1 MKSAS
6 EIRAGPK
13 SSASSAHFF
22 FNCFVKRPLR
32 SQCSANKTHGEE
44 ELPYAA
50 AASTLIFFFFLPF
63 YVKIKMKFQIN
74 SKKFNQQETHAT
86 CWPTTDNSLCELT
99 KCLRYPLLNPPR
111 RHREQRPLHIRT
123 CCKQRGG
130 FSGFANESDRKQV
143 GERWKRCGG
152 TPPLKNSTSSIYTSR
167 SIVPISGRNHQLPE
181 PEGFFFFSPDDSLAA
196 RYECN
201 TPSQAAFFFFLI
213 WSLKADD
220 SFPNTNGQKCENT
233 VKHLI

>member
-1 MKSAS
+1 MCVVVEWN
-6 EIRAGPK
+6 EICLWDSRWTKVLCEFSPF
-13 SSASSAHFF
+13 FF
-22 FNCFVKRPLR
+22 FNCFVKRPSR

-50 AASTLIFFFFLPF
+50 AASTLIIIIFFLPF

-74 SKKFNQQETHAT
+74 SKKFNQQETHAA
-86 CWPTTDNSLCELT
+86 CLPTTDNSLCELT

-123 CCKQRGG
+123 CCKQRRG

-167 SIVPISGRNHQLPE
+167 ILSPLAAATTNSQSQKV
-181 PEGFFFFSPDDSLAA
+181 FFFFSPQTT
-196 RYECN
+196 R
-201 TPSQAAFFFFLI
+201 
-213 WSLKADD
+213 
-220 SFPNTNGQKCENT
+220 
-233 VKHLI
+233 

>member
-1 MKSAS
+1 
-6 EIRAGPK
+6 
-13 SSASSAHFF
+13 
-22 FNCFVKRPLR
+22 
-32 SQCSANKTHGEE
+32 
-44 ELPYAA
+44 
-50 AASTLIFFFFLPF
+50 
-63 YVKIKMKFQIN
+63 MKFQIN
-74 SKKFNQQETHAT
+74 SKKFNQQETHAA
-86 CWPTTDNSLCELT
+86 CLPTTDNSLCELT

-123 CCKQRGG
+123 CCKQRRG

-152 TPPLKNSTSSIYTSR
+152 TPPLKNYTSR
-167 SIVPISGRNHQLPE
+167 ILSPLAAATTNSQSQKV
-181 PEGFFFFSPDDSLAA
+181 FFFFPPDNSLAA